1 MEKTGMI
8 QNKKIV
14 VGILPTIHLYETND
28 PYEDRYVFINNYPK
42 KIYESGAIPVGLLF
56 NDGKISLEQLDM
68 CDAFLFPGGSRID
81 HELYKVLLYAYQ
93 KKKPVLGICMGM
105 QAMAIFSVMQE
116 ETHGKYLSLS
126 SEEINAIYQKMK
138 KENPTLNIL
147 GHPNIHG
154 DVTVHRDNIDEAK
167 HLIQISN
174 NSFLQKVYKGNEAN
188 VVSLHNVVVQRVGP
202 LFKVSARASDG
213 VIEAIESVDD
223 KLFWIGVQFH
233 PEVTD
238 EELIKMWIEKI
249 SAFL

>member
-1 MEKTGMI
+1 MVKTGMT

-14 VGILPTIHLYETND
+14 VGILPTIRLYETND

-42 KIYESGAIPVGLLF
+42 KIYEAGAIPVGLLF

-68 CDAFLFPGGSRID
+68 CDAFLFPGGSKID

-93 KKKPVLGICMGM
+93 KKKSVLGICMGM

-126 SEEINAIYQKMK
+126 SEEINAIYQNMK
-138 KENPTLNIL
+138 KENPTLGIL
-147 GHPNIHG
+147 DHPNIHG
-154 DVTVHRDNIDEAK
+154 DVTVYRDNIDEAK
-167 HLIQISN
+167 HLIQISS
-174 NSFLQKVYKGNEAN
+174 NSFLQEVYGTNEAN
-188 VVSLHNVVVQRVGP
+188 VVSLHNVVVKRIGP
-202 LFKVSARASDG
+202 LFKISARASDG
-213 VIEAIESVDD
+213 IIEAIESVDD

-238 EELIKMWIEKI
+238 DQLIKMWIEKI
-249 SAFL
+249 STFL